1 MRSRLCIRRKR
12 LSILGIVLC
21 LLAFTFAF
29 EAKLAWYGPSH
40 SASTQIS
47 ATKLQPTDTAR
58 QVALA
63 LAAPSAVQ
71 QFSAENPLLLAFVI
85 PIAAVSLARRSIREG
100 RLKVSASPSFS
111 SPQFLRPPPQY

>member
-1 MRSRLCIRRKR
+1 MRSRLCVRRRR
-12 LSILGIVLC
+12 LSVIGIVLC

-40 SASTQIS
+40 SPSTQIS

-58 QVALA
+58 QVTQA

-71 QFSAENPLLLAFVI
+71 QFSAQNLLLLAFVV
-85 PIAAVSLARRSIREG
+85 IAAVSLARRSIREG
-100 RLKVSASPSFS
+100 RLEVSASPSFS
-111 SPQFLRPPPQY
+111 SPQFRRPPPQY